1 MEAEGFVLCY
11 VVGVSHGLKE
21 RVGLHQGSYLLSFF
35 FFMVVINRLKVEVRQ
50 VTNDNVI
57 CNESSEQVEGP
68 WRGRDVLRREGE

>member
-21 RVGLHQGSYLLSFF
+21 RVGLHQDSYLLSFF
-35 FFMVVINRLKVEVRQ
+35 FMVVIDRLKVEVRQ

-68 WRGRDVLRREGE
+68 RRGRDVLRREGE